1 MGTMYQSTPDYY
13 NDFIAH
19 ANHKYINKYKSKSGR
34 WVYVYTQPKASD
46 IPNPYVALN
55 EGMNSLRDR
64 KNQAVSGVKKKANSQ
79 LNSFYNKMDNWGAS
93 TRKKIQTTKSNTK
106 KKVDSKLN
114 DFYSKADSAGATARK
129 KITSKVDQAS
139 NAYDKYTKKRKQ
151 VAAGKKLMKKHA
163 QNKRVQRQVESDNA
177 VYRRALSDAYKTIKR
192 RKSK

>member
-1 MGTMYQSTPDYY
+1 MSMYQSTPDFY
-13 NDFIAH
+13 NDYIAH
-19 ANHKYINKYKSKSGR
+19 RDHKYINKYKSKSGR

-46 IPNPYVALN
+46 LPNPYVALN

-93 TRKKIQTTKSNTK
+93 TRKKVQTK
-106 KKVDSKLN
+106 KSSVAKSANSKLN
-114 DFYSKADSAGATARK
+114 DFYSKADSAGASARK
-129 KITSKVDQAS
+129 KISSKAS
-139 NAYDKYTKKRKQ
+139 QVSDAYDKYTKKRKS

>member
-1 MGTMYQSTPDYY
+1 MIYQSTPDYY

-19 ANHKYINKYKSKSGR
+19 ASHKYINKYKSKSGR

-46 IPNPYVALN
+46 LPNPYTMMD
-55 EGMNSLRDR
+55 EGMNYLRGK
-64 KNQAVSGVKKKANSQ
+64 KNRAVSTAKKTVNSK
-79 LNSFYNKMDNWGAS
+79 LNSFYNKADATGAAA
-93 TRKKIQTTKSNTK
+93 RKKIQTTKSNTK
-106 KKVDSKLN
+106 KKIDSTLN
-114 DFYSKADSAGATARK
+114 SFYNKADATGAAARK

-139 NAYDKYTKKRKQ
+139 NAYDKYTKKRKS

-177 VYRRALSDAYKTIKR
+177 VYRRALSEAYKTIKR